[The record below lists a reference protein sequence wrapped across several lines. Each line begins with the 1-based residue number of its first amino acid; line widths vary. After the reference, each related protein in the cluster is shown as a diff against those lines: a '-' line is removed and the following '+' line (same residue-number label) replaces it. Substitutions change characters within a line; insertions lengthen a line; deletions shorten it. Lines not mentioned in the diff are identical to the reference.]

1 MVAIISVLVLI
12 KENSDMKCVCAV
24 SAAVILGGAVSLSAL
39 AAEITWNAAEDGSWD
54 GSWTDTTRW
63 SLGRLPESGDRV
75 RFPSPAQAYTVRL
88 PEGRLEA
95 GSIWAV
101 SPTAG
106 TVGNVVRLT
115 GGAEVALSG
124 DADSVAF
131 YVAPGSCMVL
141 DGPRLTAADSRSG
154 SCFGLLEIRSGELK
168 MGSGSAFYMSNS
180 DPKYFYDRPILRVTG
195 GSFVANRYKMS
206 EAPLAEYRQTGGV
219 VRVNSFEATSDGFRR
234 TQVIDV
240 TGGIFHRNS
249 QWQVAGDVF
258 HRGSSTNVF
267 YYLDVRGNLPDH
279 TRYYGEC
286 LAFEQTYYVYWYNEA
301 GSGATGLLDYPHGI
315 TFGSVGDWATTR
327 SPTSVI
333 YERLW
338 FDTSDIYNPTVSH
351 SLTYGS
357 DHLQNRGDFRVF
369 GGGSLQYTPGTSP
382 TAYVQKMDSMT
393 IGAGTTLDS
402 RRMTTV
408 AKNLRY
414 RFFITEDL
422 TLGQGAR
429 FYGDAVYNMI
439 DVTETPTVGEGA
451 SIVFTHHD
459 DVALTAGYPYF
470 LTAAGVRDAASKLPV
485 SVEKA
490 PEGWD
495 ILRLAN
501 CTFLYDGTEL
511 PKTTTSSSEWCGGAD
526 GNLST
531 PANWS
536 KGVAPNLVNKT
547 ATISFYTLQG
557 DVTNDVDNLWVNKIN
572 NDGIKPNFPVR
583 LSGKPVR
590 LTGAGSLRSSSA
602 AVYWQSNY
610 PFIFDCDVI
619 STSTT
624 YFNVLAGNDSP
635 GTCTYVAF
643 LKKLEV
649 PCTLDVAGHVL
660 IGGEATV
667 NDIWLDGSG
676 SARPSLVEVMRGA
689 SLTVTNQTS
698 DTSRDGYPNRGYRVN
713 EGGTMAFTGGTGLH
727 GNLAT
732 EHSVNGTLSIGIPLS
747 ADAKMGFYGKGRLN
761 ISSVRSGATA
771 ATVEIGERLRVYP
784 ASWTTVTED
793 GEGPL
798 TLSLRTRAT
807 LGATGDWTYGV
818 APGVTTATTAAERAL
833 VVANFET
840 LTVDTQSPDDGLG
853 YTVTFADPVSAPNG
867 FLVKKGAGKL
877 VLASEDNDL
886 ATAGVTV
893 EGGSL
898 ELKASQTLGSLA
910 AKSGATLSF
919 EARDGLATLDV
930 VGDVSLDGATIALSD
945 AAQELAGSWTAVLT
959 TRPGA
964 RISGAPA
971 AADGVRVKLVTNA
984 DGSQSVCVKKR
995 GGLLLILR

>member
-1 MVAIISVLVLI
+1 
-12 KENSDMKCVCAV
+12 MKRVCAV
-24 SAAVILGGAVSLSAL
+24 SAAVILGGAASLSAL
-39 AAEITWNAAEDGSWD
+39 AAEITWKAAADGSWD
-54 GSWTDTTRW
+54 GSWNDTTRW
-63 SLGRLPESGDRV
+63 NLERLPESGDRV
-75 RFPSPAQAYTVRL
+75 RFPSPAQAYTVTL
-88 PEGRLEA
+88 PEGPLEA
-95 GSIWAV
+95 GSIWTV
-101 SPTAG
+101 SPEAG

-124 DADSVAF
+124 DADSVVF
-131 YVAPGSCMVL
+131 YVNPGSCMVL
-141 DGPRLTAADSRSG
+141 DGPRLTAADSKSG

-168 MGSGSAFYMSNS
+168 MGSGSAFFMSNS

-219 VRVNSFEATSDGFRR
+219 VRINSFEATSDGFRR
-234 TQVIDV
+234 TQVIEV

-258 HRGSSTNVF
+258 QRGSSTNMF
-267 YYLDVRGNLPDH
+267 YYLDVRGYLPDH
-279 TRYYGEC
+279 TAYYGEC
-286 LAFEQTYYVYWYNEA
+286 LAFEKAYYTYWYNAA

-315 TFGSVGDWATTR
+315 TFGSIGDWATTR

-338 FDTSDIYNPTVSH
+338 FDTSDIYDPTVSH

-382 TAYVQKMDSMT
+382 TTYVQKMDSMT

-402 RRMTTV
+402 RRMSTL
-408 AKNLRY
+408 AKDLRY
-414 RFFITEDL
+414 RFYITEDL
-422 TLGQGAR
+422 TLGPGAK

-439 DVTETPTVGEGA
+439 DVSETPTVGESA

-459 DVALTAGYPYF
+459 DVALTAGRPYF

-485 SVEKA
+485 SVENA

-501 CTFLYDGTEL
+501 CTFLYDGTPL

-536 KGVAPNLVNKT
+536 KGVAPNLANGQSDVR
-547 ATISFYTLQG
+547 FYTLQG
-557 DVTNDVDNLWVNKIN
+557 DVTNDVDNLWIARVHN
-572 NDGIKPNFPVR
+572 NGVKPNFPVR
-583 LSGKPVR
+583 LSGKQVK
-590 LTGAGSLRSSSA
+590 LAGAASKRSSSA
-602 AVYWQSNY
+602 AVYWQSDF

-619 STSTT
+619 STSATF
-624 YFNVLAGNDSP
+624 FNVLAGNDAP

-649 PCTLDVAGHVL
+649 PCTFDVSGHVL

-698 DTSRDGYPNRGYRVN
+698 VTSRDGYPNRGYRVN

-761 ISSVRSGATA
+761 IASVRSGATA
-771 ATVEIGERLRVYP
+771 ATVEVGERLRVYP

-833 VVANFET
+833 TVSPYET
-840 LTVDTQSPDDGLG
+840 LTVDTQDPDTDDAH
-853 YTVTFADPVSAPNG
+853 TVTFADPIAAPNG
-867 FLVKKGAGKL
+867 YLVKRGAGAL
-877 VLASEDNDL
+877 VLASADNDL
-886 ATAGVTV
+886 ATSEVTV
-893 EGGSL
+893 EGGTL
-898 ELKASQTLGSLA
+898 TWTEPQTFGKFA
-910 AKSGATLSF
+910 VKSGATLKIGAKDGALLAL
-919 EARDGLATLDV
+919 ELGDQDLDVDGVGITLTEDAQDLAGLAWTTV
-930 VGDVSLDGATIALSD
+930 ATVGEGH
-945 AAQELAGSWTAVLT
+945 
-959 TRPGA
+959 
-964 RISGAPA
+964 RITGVPA
-971 AADGVRVKLVTNA
+971 ACEGWKTRIVALDAGGQAL
-984 DGSQSVCVKKR
+984 QCKKR
-995 GGLLLILR
+995 GGAVLLIR